1 MIRIHNSLTGK
12 KEALQP
18 IEAGHVR
25 MYVCGITVYD
35 YCHIGHARSQLV
47 FDVVLRYLRW
57 RGYRVT
63 YVRNIT
69 DIDDKII
76 RRAEE
81 NGEAV
86 DALTDRFI
94 NAMHEDFDAL
104 GMERPTEEPR
114 ATGHMDEIIA
124 MVEALIEKG
133 HAYVGSNRDVYYRV
147 SSFEDYGRLSG
158 KRLDDLRAGARIE
171 VEEAKEDPLDFA
183 LWKAAKPGEP
193 AWDSPWGPGRPGWH
207 IECSAMSTSALGN
220 HFDIHGGGMDLK
232 FPHHENEIAQSCG
245 ATHEPFVNIWMHN
258 GFLQVQDEKM
268 SKSLGNFLTIRDIL
282 KQHRGEVV
290 RYFILSRHYRRPLN
304 YSQED
309 IVNSRAGLDRL
320 YTALRGAPVAEQA
333 DESSLDDFRKAM
345 DDDFNTAGGLAAMQD
360 CASALN
366 KAKSSADEP
375 AAAAFARAL
384 LDMGQVIGVL
394 REDPDGWFK
403 RADRHTAPA
412 SLEIK
417 THPAS
422 IEVTAASLSDEGIEQ
437 KIAARN
443 QARANKDWAE
453 ADKIRD
459 ELADAGIVLEDA
471 GAGETTWRR
480 SR

>member
-320 YTALRGAPVAEQA
+320 YTALRGAPVAEQP

-375 AAAAFARAL
+375 AAAAFASFRTKESSRRSQRGIRL
-384 LDMGQVIGVL
+384 EPTRIGPRQTRSVTNW
-394 REDPDGWFK
+394 R
-403 RADRHTAPA
+403 TPA
-412 SLEIK
+412 SCLRTLVPER
-417 THPAS
+417 PPGD
-422 IEVTAASLSDEGIEQ
+422 AAVRRRLSGPG
-437 KIAARN
+437 RGF
-443 QARANKDWAE
+443 RPPP
-453 ADKIRD
+453 
-459 ELADAGIVLEDA
+459 GYC
-471 GAGETTWRR
+471 
-480 SR
+480 

>member
-320 YTALRGAPVAEQA
+320 YTALRGAPVAEQP

-360 CASALN
+360 CASAL
-366 KAKSSADEP
+366 
-375 AAAAFARAL
+375 
-384 LDMGQVIGVL
+384 
-394 REDPDGWFK
+394 
-403 RADRHTAPA
+403 
-412 SLEIK
+412 
-417 THPAS
+417 
-422 IEVTAASLSDEGIEQ
+422 
-437 KIAARN
+437 
-443 QARANKDWAE
+443 
-453 ADKIRD
+453 
-459 ELADAGIVLEDA
+459 
-471 GAGETTWRR
+471 
-480 SR
+480 

>member
-12 KEALQP
+12 KEVLRP

-47 FDVVLRYLRW
+47 FDVVSRYLRW

-86 DALTDRFI
+86 EALTDRFI

-114 ATGHMDEIIA
+114 ATDHMGEIIA
-124 MVEALIEKG
+124 MVETLIEKG

-147 SSFEDYGRLSG
+147 SSFDGYGRLSG
-158 KRLDDLRAGARIE
+158 KRLDDLRAGARVEI
-171 VEEAKEDPLDFA
+171 EEAKEDPLDFA
-183 LWKAAKPGEP
+183 LWKAAKTGEP

-245 ATHEPFVNIWMHN
+245 ATHEPFVTIWMHN

-268 SKSLGNFLTIRDIL
+268 SKSLGNFLTIRDVL
-282 KQHRGEVV
+282 KQHRAEVV
-290 RYFILSRHYRRPLN
+290 RYFILSRHYRRPLS

-309 IVNSRAGLDRL
+309 IVNSRTALDRL
-320 YTALRGAPVAEQA
+320 YTALRGAPVAEQP
-333 DESSLDDFRKAM
+333 DELSLEHFRKAM

-394 REDPDGWFK
+394 REDPEDWFK
-403 RADRHTAPA
+403 RADVVSR
-412 SLEIK
+412 
-417 THPAS
+417 S
-422 IEVTAASLSDEGIEQ
+422 IGDEATSATGAVEGAGGGLSDADIDAMIE
-437 KIAARN
+437 ARN
-443 QARANKDWAE
+443 QARANKDWNE
-453 ADKIRD
+453 ADRLRD
-459 ELADAGIVLEDA
+459 RLADAGISLEDSSE
-471 GAGETTWRR
+471 GTIWRR
-480 SR
+480 S

>member
-12 KEALQP
+12 KEVLRP

-47 FDVVLRYLRW
+47 FDVVSRYLRW

-86 DALTDRFI
+86 EALTDRFI

-114 ATGHMDEIIA
+114 ATDHMGEIIA
-124 MVEALIEKG
+124 MVETLIEKG

-147 SSFEDYGRLSG
+147 SSFDGYGRLSG
-158 KRLDDLRAGARIE
+158 KRLDDLRAGARVEI
-171 VEEAKEDPLDFA
+171 EEAKEDPLDFA
-183 LWKAAKPGEP
+183 LWKAAKTGEP

-245 ATHEPFVNIWMHN
+245 ATHEPFVTIWMHN

-268 SKSLGNFLTIRDIL
+268 SKSLGNFLTIRDVL
-282 KQHRGEVV
+282 KQHRAEVV
-290 RYFILSRHYRRPLN
+290 RYFILSRHYRRPLS

-309 IVNSRAGLDRL
+309 IVNSRTALDRL
-320 YTALRGAPVAEQA
+320 YTALRGAPVAEQP
-333 DESSLDDFRKAM
+333 DELSLEHFRKAM

-375 AAAAFARAL
+375 AASAFARAL

-394 REDPDGWFK
+394 REDPEDWFK
-403 RADRHTAPA
+403 RADVVSRSIGDEATSA
-412 SLEIK
+412 SGAVEG
-417 THPAS
+417 AGG
-422 IEVTAASLSDEGIEQ
+422 ELSDADIDAMIE
-437 KIAARN
+437 ARN
-443 QARANKDWAE
+443 QARANKDWNE
-453 ADKIRD
+453 ADRLRD
-459 ELADAGIVLEDA
+459 RLADAGISLEDSSE
-471 GAGETTWRR
+471 GTIWRR
-480 SR
+480 S

>member
-12 KEALQP
+12 KEVLRP

-47 FDVVLRYLRW
+47 FDVVSRYLRW

-86 DALTDRFI
+86 EALTDRFI

-114 ATGHMDEIIA
+114 ATDHMGEIIA
-124 MVEALIEKG
+124 MVETLIEKG

-147 SSFEDYGRLSG
+147 SSFDGYGRLSG
-158 KRLDDLRAGARIE
+158 KRLDDLRAGARVEI
-171 VEEAKEDPLDFA
+171 EEAKEDPLDFA
-183 LWKAAKPGEP
+183 LWKAAKTGEP
-193 AWDSPWGPGRPGWH
+193 AWESPWGPGRPGWH

-245 ATHEPFVNIWMHN
+245 ATHEPFVTIWMHN

-268 SKSLGNFLTIRDIL
+268 SKSLGNFLTIRDVL
-282 KQHRGEVV
+282 KQHRAEVV
-290 RYFILSRHYRRPLN
+290 RYFILSRHYRRPLS

-309 IVNSRAGLDRL
+309 IVNSRTALDRL
-320 YTALRGAPVAEQA
+320 YTALRGAPVAEQP
-333 DESSLDDFRKAM
+333 DELSLEHFRKAM

-394 REDPDGWFK
+394 REDPEDWFK
-403 RADRHTAPA
+403 RADVVSR
-412 SLEIK
+412 
-417 THPAS
+417 S
-422 IEVTAASLSDEGIEQ
+422 IGDEATSATGAVEGAGGGLSDADIDAMIE
-437 KIAARN
+437 ARN
-443 QARANKDWAE
+443 QARANKDWNE
-453 ADKIRD
+453 ADRLRD
-459 ELADAGIVLEDA
+459 RLADAGISLEDSSE
-471 GAGETTWRR
+471 GTIWRR
-480 SR
+480 S